1 MVSRKHLFTLM
12 AILSVFTYPNAPGE
26 ADQNIVADEYAVY
39 SALLSP
45 ERTLSREDKKAGKE
59 EQRLA
64 DVSRKKRPY
73 LSAFRGE
80 VLVVRQ
86 QTRSPEMLDEDKVK
100 TVESSYLVGPDV
112 KLDTELIDEFN
123 SKNEKFHPL
132 SNSFTADRKVVLL
145 SKDESTEIFNNG
157 GWDEFYKRYPQ
168 SGGIFMLS
176 RVGFNANRDCA
187 FLYIDSLSGPRTGAG
202 YFVLLQ
208 KSKASGK
215 WYIVKHIPLWIS

>member
-1 MVSRKHLFTLM
+1 MSRKHLFTLM
-12 AILSVFTYPNAPGE
+12 AILSMFTYPNAPGE
-26 ADQNIVADEYAVY
+26 ADQNVLADEYAVY

-112 KLDTELIDEFN
+112 KLDRELIDDFN
-123 SKNEKFHPL
+123 SKNKVSHPL
-132 SNSFTADRKVVLL
+132 SNRFTAEREVVLL
-145 SKDESTEIFNNG
+145 SKDESAIIFNKG
-157 GWDEFYKRYPQ
+157 GWDEFYKMYPQ

-176 RVGFNANRDCA
+176 RVGFNADRLGRRNGVRE
-187 FLYIDSLSGPRTGAG
+187 
-202 YFVLLQ
+202 
-208 KSKASGK
+208 
-215 WYIVKHIPLWIS
+215 